1 MTQVLEQVQE
11 VKFAMTVPVLTAAAL
26 VEMVASV
33 VAMGFTADMARVA
46 LQNEGSVE
54 GAVDQLMTG
63 GGVVAPSHSQG
74 GRGKRRRRDEED
86 EEAYN
91 RIKED
96 ITDNEEDHLDLDLVE
111 EGQLLQQYLS
121 LLHHVQL

>member
-1 MTQVLEQVQE
+1 MFGPARIGFF
-11 VKFAMTVPVLTAAAL
+11 FALAFRFILDFFLSTKKGNGNT
-26 VEMVASV
+26 S
-33 VAMGFTADMARVA
+33 R
-46 LQNEGSVE
+46 
-54 GAVDQLMTG
+54 AVDQLMTG